1 MSSGHSYRIYPPST
15 LYCRRDKAENV
26 VHRELGVYFKDL
38 QVTGLGATV
47 MHQPTVGSM
56 VDPRNIMHAIE
67 DIRHPAVR
75 SILQGFDGVVR
86 PGEMLRTSNSST

>member
-1 MSSGHSYRIYPPST
+1 M
-15 LYCRRDKAENV
+15 
-26 VHRELGVYFKDL
+26 YFKDL